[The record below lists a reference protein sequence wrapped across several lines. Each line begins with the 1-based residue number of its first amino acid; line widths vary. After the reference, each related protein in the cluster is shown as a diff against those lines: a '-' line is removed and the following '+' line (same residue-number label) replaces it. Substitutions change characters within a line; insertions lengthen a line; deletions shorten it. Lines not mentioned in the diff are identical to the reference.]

1 MRNVRGWAKPLVL
14 ASLFL
19 SMGLP
24 ASQVRGNKAPECAAI
39 EAKASFYAGNFIG
52 RRTANGEIFT
62 SRDMT
67 AAHKTLPFGTRLKL
81 TNPDNGQ
88 TVEVVINDRGPYI
101 KGRTLDLSL
110 AAAEALGMVEK
121 GVARLRIEGCQ
132 PKPSQNPDPSWV
144 ARTIAGA
151 AQLVAAQ

>member
-1 MRNVRGWAKPLVL
+1 MRNVRSWAKAIGML
-14 ASLFL
+14 ALFL
-19 SMGLP
+19 SLGLS
-24 ASQVRGNKAPECAAI
+24 ASQARGNKPPECAAI

-67 AAHKTLPFGTRLKL
+67 AAHKTLPFGTRLKV

-110 AAAEALGMVEK
+110 AAAEALGMVDK
-121 GVARLRIEGCQ
+121 GVARVRIEGCQ
-132 PKPSQNPDPSWV
+132 QKTPSRYQV
-144 ARTIAGA
+144 LFAEAV
-151 AQLVAAQ
+151 QLVAAQ

>member
-1 MRNVRGWAKPLVL
+1 MRNVCGKAKALGL
-14 ASLFL
+14 GLLLL

-24 ASQVRGNKAPECAAI
+24 ASQARGNRPPECASI

-62 SRDMT
+62 SREMT
-67 AAHKTLPFGTRLKL
+67 AAHKTLPFGTKLKV
-81 TNPDNGQ
+81 TNPDNGA
-88 TVEVVINDRGPYI
+88 TVEVVVNDRGPYI

-121 GVARLRIEGCQ
+121 GVARVRIEGCQ
-132 PKPSQNPDPSWV
+132 QKSPSRYE
-144 ARTIAGA
+144 ALIAEA
-151 AQLVAAQ
+151 VQLVAAQ

>member
-1 MRNVRGWAKPLVL
+1 MAKAIGL
-14 ASLFL
+14 AALFI
-19 SMGLP
+19 SMGLS
-24 ASQVRGNKAPECAAI
+24 ASQARGNKPPDCASI

-62 SRDMT
+62 SREMT
-67 AAHKTLPFGTRLKL
+67 AAHKTLPFGTRLKV

-88 TVEVVINDRGPYI
+88 MVEVVINDRGPYI

-110 AAAEALGMVEK
+110 AAAEALGMVDK

-132 PKPSQNPDPSWV
+132 TKTPSRYETLFAEAV
-144 ARTIAGA
+144 
-151 AQLVAAQ
+151 QLVVAAQ